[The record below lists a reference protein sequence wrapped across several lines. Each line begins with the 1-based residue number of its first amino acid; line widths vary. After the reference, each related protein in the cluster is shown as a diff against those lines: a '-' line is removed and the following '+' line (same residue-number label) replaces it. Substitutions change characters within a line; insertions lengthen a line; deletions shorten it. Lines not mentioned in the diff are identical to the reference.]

1 MISDLDFQW
10 FPAKRHAVKI
20 SPVPVALTLGLLG
33 LGVAVYAQIDG
44 GDRGVAPIDTS
55 SNFEVTGI
63 DVDVAAK
70 TAEAARL
77 GGWRIAQRKGWRLLW
92 AKMHGGSTNAP
103 GLSDSQLDG
112 IIAGIVVDDEQM
124 SPTRYVAKLGV
135 LFDRA
140 RAGQILG
147 VSGQASRSAPMLVL
161 PIEWSGGTP
170 RSFESKTEW
179 QKAWARF
186 RAGSSAIDYV
196 RPAGTGADPLLLTVG
211 QAQRPGRRWWRG
223 LLDQYGAADVL
234 IPQVELTRLWPGGPI
249 VGRFSARHGPNNVL
263 IQSFTLRVN
272 SSDAL
277 PQMLDE
283 GVKRMDQI
291 YGDALSMGL
300 LAPDPSLVIETPVVP
315 VLVPDNAADAATD
328 TPLDNATN
336 TDAPL
341 APPPEPE
348 TKTTTFTV
356 QFDTPDVG
364 SVSATE
370 SAVRGVPGVK
380 STDTSSL
387 ALGGTSVM
395 RVSFTGDIETLRLAL
410 QARGFRVE
418 QGGGALRIRRN
429 TPAAASPTP

>member
-1 MISDLDFQW
+1 M
-10 FPAKRHAVKI
+10 KI
-20 SPVPVALTLGLLG
+20 TPFPVAITLGLLG
-33 LGVAVYAQIDG
+33 LAVAVYAQIEG

-63 DVDVAAK
+63 DVDVAAR
-70 TAEAARL
+70 TAEVARL
-77 GGWRIAQRKGWRLLW
+77 GGWRIAQRRGWKLLW
-92 AKMHGGSTNAP
+92 AKMHGGDANAP

-112 IIAGIVVDDEQM
+112 IVAGIVVDDEQTG
-124 SPTRYVAKLGV
+124 PQRYVAKLGV

-147 VSGQASRSAPMLVL
+147 VSGQVARSAPMLVL
-161 PIEWSGGTP
+161 PVEWSGGTP
-170 RSFESKTEW
+170 RSFEAKTEW

-211 QAQRPGRRWWRG
+211 QAQRPGRHWWRG

-234 IPQVELTRLWPGGPI
+234 IPQVELSRLWPGGPV

-263 IQSFTLRVN
+263 IQSFTLRVE

-283 GVKRMDQI
+283 GVRRMDQV
-291 YGDALSMGL
+291 YTDALAMGM

-315 VLVPDNAADAATD
+315 ALALNNMAEAATD

-336 TDAPL
+336 ID
-341 APPPEPE
+341 
-348 TKTTTFTV
+348 TTATPDSEAKVSTYTV

-370 SAVRGVPGVK
+370 SAVKGVPGVR

-395 RVSFTGDIETLRLAL
+395 KVSFAGDLGTLRLAL
-410 QARGFRVE
+410 QARGFRVDE
-418 QGGGALRIRRN
+418 GGGALRIRR
-429 TPAAASPTP
+429 TVAPAAPTP

>member
-1 MISDLDFQW
+1 M
-10 FPAKRHAVKI
+10 KI
-20 SPVPVALTLGLLG
+20 SLVPVAATLGLLG
-33 LGVAVYAQIDG
+33 LAVAVYAQIEG

-63 DVDVAAK
+63 NVDVAAK

-77 GGWRIAQRKGWRLLW
+77 GAWRIAQRKGWQLLW
-92 AKMHGGSTNAP
+92 AKMHGGSTGAP

-112 IIAGIVVDDEQM
+112 IVAGIVVDDEQM
-124 SPTRYVAKLGV
+124 SATRYVAKLGV

-147 VSGQASRSAPMLVL
+147 VAGNIARSAPMLVL

-170 RSFESKTEW
+170 RSFEAKTEW
-179 QKAWARF
+179 QKAWARY
-186 RAGSSAIDYV
+186 RAGSSTIDYV

-211 QAQRPGRRWWRG
+211 QANRPGRRWWRD

-291 YGDALSMGL
+291 YSDALAMGM

-315 VLVPDNAADAATD
+315 VLALNNMAEAATD

-336 TDAPL
+336 TEAPGTTT
-341 APPPEPE
+341 EPE
-348 TKTTTFTV
+348 TKTTTYTV

-380 STDTSSL
+380 SAETSSL

-395 RVSFTGDIETLRLAL
+395 RVAFAGDIETLRLAL
-410 QARGFRVE
+410 QARGYRVD
-418 QGGGALRIRRN
+418 QGGGALRIRRA
-429 TPAAASPTP
+429 TAPASPTP